1 MSNPYLIQ
9 VPFASNG
16 DRNDIQ
22 TTKQQGQDPE
32 DATWS
37 IGFPPQTM
45 IPESA
50 GGIAPKGLDFNGLF
64 YAISSI
70 GAHYSRGDQIQF
82 DATFAEKIGGYSK
95 GFRLASNDY
104 QCDFISLVDNNTVDP
119 NGTNISQNWR
129 VYAGQDSIPVATST
143 TNGTVK
149 LIDSLSSTAKDAALT
164 AAQGKVLSDRTQS
177 ATDKKEGISRFATPT
192 EVVDKANVMAAVTPA
207 NVAAMIKQF
216 PTIKASVKSGSNGG
230 VFGGI
235 GFSTVV
241 RLSNGNFEFT
251 LSSPAPNTNYIVMLT
266 SSWGGRNGAA
276 SVSLDPDFAQTTTK
290 FRVICRWGGDNTSGS
305 FDPVTL
311 NAIVIY

>member
-9 VPFASNG
+9 IPFALNG

-22 TTKQQGQDPE
+22 VARQRDQDPE
-32 DATWS
+32 DATWN

-50 GGIAPKGLDFNGLF
+50 GGLAPKGLDFNGLF
-64 YAISSI
+64 YAVSSI

-104 QCDFISLVDNNTVDP
+104 QCDFISLVDNNMVDP

-129 VYAGQDSIPVATST
+129 VYAGRGSIPVATST
-143 TNGTVK
+143 TSGTVK

-177 ATDKKEGISRFATPT
+177 ATNEEEGIVRFATAT
-192 EVVDKANVMAAVTPA
+192 EVANKANVMAAVTPKNIQDMFISQSNTETLPSGRIFKWGKTSLISDEAELRVNFPNGAFPNAVLSIQLTENIKSTYA
-207 NVAAMIKQF
+207 NNASHVVAINQE
-216 PTIKASVKSGSNGG
+216 KSGFTIYFN
-230 VFGGI
+230 
-235 GFSTVV
+235 STVLV
-241 RLSNGNFEFT
+241 S
-251 LSSPAPNTNYIVMLT
+251 T
-266 SSWGGRNGAA
+266 SVDW
-276 SVSLDPDFAQTTTK
+276 FA
-290 FRVICRWGGDNTSGS
+290 IG
-305 FDPVTL
+305 
-311 NAIVIY
+311 Y

>member
-9 VPFASNG
+9 LPFALNG

-50 GGIAPKGLDFNGLF
+50 GGLAPKGLDFNGLF
-64 YAISSI
+64 YAVSSV

-104 QCDFISLVDNNTVDP
+104 QRDFISLVDNNMVDP

-129 VYAGQDSIPVATST
+129 VYAGQGSIPVATST

-177 ATDKKEGISRFATPT
+177 ATNEEEGIVRFATAT
-192 EVVDKANVMAAVTPA
+192 EVANKANVSAAITPA
-207 NVAAMIKQF
+207 NVGQTFGQSLAANGWCRLPNGMIMQWG
-216 PTIKASVKSGSNGG
+216 VSNGLTITFPIAFSSACLN
-230 VFGGI
+230 VQATLKKAITFQANYS
-235 GFSTVV
+235 GFHIATMTTTGATIT
-241 RLSNGNFEFT
+241 LNGQ
-251 LSSPAPNTNYIVMLT
+251 Y
-266 SSWGGRNGAA
+266 NGA
-276 SVSLDPDFAQTTTK
+276 DFYY
-290 FRVICRWGGDNTSGS
+290 S
-305 FDPVTL
+305 
-311 NAIVIY
+311 AIGY

>member
-9 VPFASNG
+9 VPFALNG

-50 GGIAPKGLDFNGLF
+50 GGLAPKGLDFNGLF
-64 YAISSI
+64 YATSSI

-82 DATFAEKIGGYSK
+82 DATFAAKIGGYSK

-104 QCDFISLVDNNTVDP
+104 QRDFISLVDNNMVDP

-129 VYAGQDSIPVATST
+129 VYAGQGSIPVATST

-164 AAQGKVLSDRTQS
+164 AAQGKVLNDILDIVAYSPTPYFGETPPIGWLIMDGQSITKSKYPKLFDRYGANLPDMRGIFIRGYGGNS
-177 ATDKKEGISRFATPT
+177 ANIGVLQNDDIKSHSHTTSLDRFSHGREGIGGALPRWSSGDALSTRTPSDT
-192 EVVDKANVMAAVTPA
+192 NILNSTG
-207 NVAAMIKQF
+207 
-216 PTIKASVKSGSNGG
+216 GSETRPKNIA
-230 VFGGI
+230 F
-235 GFSTVV
+235 
-241 RLSNGNFEFT
+241 L
-251 LSSPAPNTNYIVMLT
+251 YIVKA
-266 SSWGGRNGAA
+266 G
-276 SVSLDPDFAQTTTK
+276 
-290 FRVICRWGGDNTSGS
+290 
-305 FDPVTL
+305 
-311 NAIVIY
+311 